1 MGYKQKIKEAK
12 RIAKLSSPSKPALME
27 CTPEIIMSSIVEI
40 FKKVGSSGGGPPLSA
55 VLMHELIPGSALR
68 DGYGVI
74 DDKFCFYNVWVEVG
88 ENVYD
93 PGTEVL
99 KVINGKFDEKVE
111 LGSEIRGTRIDD
123 ELGAKSAKLSFDSY
137 LLDPEDW
144 WKKSPQGY
152 LRIRKFVNK

>member
-1 MGYKQKIKEAK
+1 MGYKQKLREAK
-12 RIAKLSSPSKPALME
+12 RIASASSPGKPLLMDSS
-27 CTPEIIMSSIVEI
+27 PEIIMSSIVDI
-40 FKKVGSSGGGPPLSA
+40 FKKVGSSGGGPPLSSI
-55 VLMHELIPGSALR
+55 LMHELMPGSVLK

-99 KVINGKFDEKVE
+99 KGINGKFDEKVT
-111 LGSEIRGTRIDD
+111 LGTEEKGTRIDD
-123 ELGAKSAKLSFDSY
+123 EVGAKSAKISFDAY
-137 LLDPEDW
+137 LRDPTEW
-144 WKKSPQGY
+144 WKNSPPGY